1 VRRALAQRQVVL
13 GAVTLLAITV
23 SFAVTAQHD
32 RKAAAALP
40 RPVGSYSA
48 LVAASGPR
56 AIGKKTACGIV
67 VAPRTLGISSPVLP
81 CGTRLYLN
89 YGTRH
94 VLAPVVSRGPEAT
107 GAEFAVTPAL
117 ARRLRLTG
125 VKRVRWS
132 YSAEG

>member
-13 GAVTLLAITV
+13 AGVTVLAVAV
-23 SFAVTAQHD
+23 SFAVTARHD

-40 RPVGSYSA
+40 PPVGSYTA

-56 AIGKKTACGIV
+56 TIGKRTACGIV
-67 VAPRTLGISSPVLP
+67 VATRTLGISSPVLR
-81 CGTRLYLN
+81 CGTRLYLT
-89 YGTRH
+89 YGSRH
-94 VLAPVVSRGPEAT
+94 VLAPVVGRGPQAA

-132 YSAEG
+132 YAADG